1 MTDELDLEVNR
12 REQSP
17 AGLEWYAFSTRYFPG
32 RRRHDLDALRAFEAY
47 RSTAVALSIPHR
59 SQTIASVS

>member
-12 REQSP
+12 REQPP

-47 RSTAVALSIPHR
+47 RSAAAPSIPHR